1 MVCILCKSFG
11 INPTMANNQ
20 ATEESLW
27 NLYRHFSKLEMDVTV
42 KLVKVPA
49 ASDTYQ
55 QLIGQRDAYKAAADH
70 LKKLHKQAC

>member
-1 MVCILCKSFG
+1 MQT
-11 INPTMANNQ
+11 NTQ

-42 KLVKVPA
+42 ELMKVPA
-49 ASDTYQ
+49 ASDIYQ
-55 QLIGQRDAYKAAADH
+55 RMIGQRDAYKAAADH